1 MQIAALSNLDLKLTL
16 SEIQFDP
23 FSYELI
29 SMSAVF
35 ILLVDSCVAMPGH
48 RNSSTMRLI
57 GFCQN
62 NCSYKTATCFTASL
76 LFQVVHFLPNEWKLE
91 KLPHFFIYIKKLAPL
106 HSVL

>member
-57 GFCQN
+57 GFFQN
-62 NCSYKTATCFTASL
+62 NCRLVATK
-76 LFQVVHFLPNEWKLE
+76 LPLVL
-91 KLPHFFIYIKKLAPL
+91 LPHFSFKWFIFY
-106 HSVL
+106 